1 MSETTHKLTTD
12 TNTSQAY
19 SDLFGVAGFVDVE
32 TTGLNPNYD
41 EIIELSLYL
50 FEFRKD
56 NGEIL
61 RIVEK
66 YTGLREPSI
75 PISIGA
81 QRVNNITY
89 EELKDKRLDIQHI
102 ECLIDKAEFL
112 IAHNASFDRGFLSRL
127 IDKCNNKTWLCSINN
142 IDWKGKGFKSRALG
156 NLLNSHGIFTSR
168 AHRAEDDVCAA
179 IKLLSLKTQNG
190 KTYFY
195 EMLKNANYCICD

>member
-1 MSETTHKLTTD
+1 MSEINRRLLNDSD
-12 TNTSQAY
+12 TNQ
-19 SDLFGVAGFVDVE
+19 DNCKLFGIAGFLDVE

-50 FEFRKD
+50 FEFRRD
-56 NGEIL
+56 TGEIL

-66 YTGLREPSI
+66 YVGLREPSI

-89 EELKDKRLDIQHI
+89 DELKGKCLDIPQI
-102 ECLIDKAEFL
+102 EDMIDKAEFL
-112 IAHNASFDRGFLSRL
+112 IAHNADFDRGFLGRL
-127 IDKCNNKTWLCSINN
+127 INKCSSKTWLCSVKN
-142 IDWKGKGFKSRALG
+142 IDWKSKGFKSRSLG
-156 NLLNSHGIFTSR
+156 NLLNSHGILNIR

-179 IKLLSLKTQNG
+179 IKLLSLKSQNG

-195 EMLKNANYCICD
+195 EMLKNAKCF